1 MDADT
6 LLPPPCARLF
16 ALSDRRPR
24 CAVTLARRLLA
35 ALPPDHADYP
45 WAQLTLGWCLVR
57 WDDLP
62 APIDLLQQAQASLA
76 TRGAVWGA
84 LTARTALLL
93 AELLQH
99 GAADLLP
106 AWDDLATDW
115 DAAGWP
121 VEAARVRISQI
132 RHLNTLGRSPDARA
146 LAETIAPVIAQSG
159 SPADHAAL
167 QRFVGTAYLQMGNF
181 PVATAML
188 AESEAIFRQLR
199 WPADLAK
206 TWYEQ
211 ARVATYQDDFQGAL
225 TLYRRAE
232 STFTRLAIPMRM
244 ALCGKII
251 GLTLVKLGRIDHAI
265 TTLLTARA
273 TLSAIGLIYHMTDC
287 TLNLGNV
294 TYHSGL
300 YDLALAAW
308 RQTEVVYT
316 QLGARSM
323 ILVSRRNQAEAHI
336 RLGNLDMA
344 ESLLTDLV
352 PEAIQIGAHRD
363 LPEILQGLGEVFR
376 ARGETARALGYLQDA
391 EERFAALPNRP
402 AAARVRLVQG
412 WLHLDGDDLPAALG
426 CFHDAEQNL
435 TDSPL
440 YHWRAIYGLG
450 RCAEMMAAPVAALA
464 HYQRASAGIAK
475 LRHALSDAHA
485 SSALFRDA
493 AQLFAAAMRLA
504 ADVGN
509 PLMVLQLAEQ
519 QRALALQQQIR
530 REPIILPPALRAD
543 YEARRVRLR
552 TLVADEVSG
561 PVLDAAVAEYI
572 ECVLHGRHYGPTLTD
587 VPTPEVDVDALRVAL
602 SARFGDD
609 WTALIY
615 VSCDDDLLALHLDA
629 TQLDLTR
636 IPRDRDLRRM
646 LDRANLPQYRAYTY
660 QDIPFQSGRHATP
673 WADLAALGERL
684 IPPTVRARLHPHH
697 RLLIVPGGPLH
708 SLPWAALRVDD
719 HWLVERTVIQ
729 ILPSLSLW
737 TELAQCASA
746 GSAALLIGVSQFGDR
761 ANALP
766 SAIPSLDLVQR
777 HWPGAVHR
785 MEDETVTRAE
795 IRAAAEAGDLQRYG
809 LIHMATHGQQT
820 AGRGLLAHLK
830 LADDDLLVDE
840 VADLRLGGA
849 LVVLVA
855 CEGAAGETM
864 PGEELLSLN
873 RALLAAGA
881 HDVIASLW
889 QLYDLMVLPLLE
901 PLYAALAAG
910 MDAPMA
916 LAHAQRTCIRA
927 AQHDDEHSLASPMVW
942 ASLSALGAGVWSFAP
957 AGGTT

>member
-188 AESEAIFRQLR
+188 AESEAIFQQLR

-646 LDRANLPQYRAYTY
+646 LDRASLPPYRAYTY

-684 IPPTVRARLHPHH
+684 IPQRCVF
-697 RLLIVPGGPLH
+697 
-708 SLPWAALRVDD
+708 
-719 HWLVERTVIQ
+719 
-729 ILPSLSLW
+729 
-737 TELAQCASA
+737 
-746 GSAALLIGVSQFGDR
+746 GS
-761 ANALP
+761 
-766 SAIPSLDLVQR
+766 
-777 HWPGAVHR
+777 
-785 MEDETVTRAE
+785 
-795 IRAAAEAGDLQRYG
+795 
-809 LIHMATHGQQT
+809 THT
-820 AGRGLLAHLK
+820 I
-830 LADDDLLVDE
+830 
-840 VADLRLGGA
+840 
-849 LVVLVA
+849 A
-855 CEGAAGETM
+855 C
-864 PGEELLSLN
+864 
-873 RALLAAGA
+873 
-881 HDVIASLW
+881 
-889 QLYDLMVLPLLE
+889 
-901 PLYAALAAG
+901 
-910 MDAPMA
+910 
-916 LAHAQRTCIRA
+916 
-927 AQHDDEHSLASPMVW
+927 
-942 ASLSALGAGVWSFAP
+942 
-957 AGGTT
+957 